1 MKSRVSEIRVKRIRV
16 NQGVG
21 VILTIDFFFS
31 ASCFPQRCKACY
43 GINGGNSGRG
53 AIANYDCVAQCGL
66 CALCDGNINSN
77 RVPECDRYCGSSGVS
92 GEQTC
97 ENNCSKGKRICLA
110 CSGYCG
116 I

>member
-1 MKSRVSEIRVKRIRV
+1 MSRTGTERFNFVS
-16 NQGVG
+16 
-21 VILTIDFFFS
+21 S

-43 GINGGNSGRG
+43 GINNGNSGRG